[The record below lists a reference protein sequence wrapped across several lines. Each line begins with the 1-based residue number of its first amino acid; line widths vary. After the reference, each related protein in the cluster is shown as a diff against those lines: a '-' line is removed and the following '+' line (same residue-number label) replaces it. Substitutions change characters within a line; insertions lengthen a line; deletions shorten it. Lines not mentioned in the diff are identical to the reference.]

1 MDLKIH
7 QGVLLSA
14 PFLNRIPPRNGTSS
28 NQRRA
33 LDIRESRLDEIA
45 NAQILLS
52 KNIKPGLE
60 KYLTP
65 TGRLRRDRLNL
76 ESEFDGYSCIFS
88 TKKISAKD
96 IVNLYYKKEV
106 IEKFFRTLKGI
117 TNLRPIRHWL
127 YNRVQSHVFICYL
140 SCLILS
146 ILNMTEKIKLDL
158 SKQ

>member
-1 MDLKIH
+1 M
-7 QGVLLSA
+7 
-14 PFLNRIPPRNGTSS
+14 
-28 NQRRA
+28 
-33 LDIRESRLDEIA
+33 
-45 NAQILLS
+45 
-52 KNIKPGLE
+52 E

-88 TKKISAKD
+88 TKKISTKD
-96 IVNLYYKKEV
+96 IVNLYYKKEI
-106 IEKFFRTLKGI
+106 IEKSFRTLKGI

-146 ILNMTEKIKLDL
+146 ILKMKLEKMQMSPEEALEELGSMYNVYLYDRKNKTRLIKTVALNKVQEKILRSIGKSLVKKT
-158 SKQ
+158 SVCSVHF